1 MNDKREITGWMMYD
15 WANSAFSTTVVTA
28 LLGPY
33 IQSLAESAAEPFRF
47 LGAAIEPGAIYPFA
61 VSLSVVLQVI

>member
-1 MNDKREITGWMMYD
+1 MTSIINDKREIRGWMMYD

-33 IQSLAESAAEPFRF
+33 ILALAQSSFQANRARPKPRER
-47 LGAAIEPGAIYPFA
+47 
-61 VSLSVVLQVI
+61 